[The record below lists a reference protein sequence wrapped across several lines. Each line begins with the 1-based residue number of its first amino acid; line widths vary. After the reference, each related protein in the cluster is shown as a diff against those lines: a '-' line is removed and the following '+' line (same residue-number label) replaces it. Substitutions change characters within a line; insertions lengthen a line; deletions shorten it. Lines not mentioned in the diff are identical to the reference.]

1 MFDVNFS
8 EMMVVAVIALI
19 VVGPERLPKVA
30 RTIGHLW
37 GRAQRYVNSVKSDI
51 SRDMSIEEFRQVQQE
66 IQQAASNLEQ
76 SIQQTGQTVSQQVQE
91 LDSPVAHPAP
101 GLPEVPGLPEDV
113 RREPQT
119 ASNQQ
124 KFPID

>member
-8 EMMVVAVIALI
+8 EMMVVAVVALI
-19 VVGPERLPKVA
+19 VIGPERLPKVA
-30 RTIGHLW
+30 RTLGHLW

-51 SRDMSIEEFRQVQQE
+51 SRDMSIEELRQVQQE
-66 IQQAASNLEQ
+66 MQREASNVAQ
-76 SIQQTGQTVSQQVQE
+76 AVQQTGQTVSQQVQE
-91 LDSPVAHPAP
+91 LNSAVAQPAP
-101 GLPEVPGLPEDV
+101 GLPEAPGLSEEV
-113 RREPQT
+113 RREPQA

>member
-8 EMMVVAVIALI
+8 EMMVIAVVALI

-91 LDSPVAHPAP
+91 LDSPVVHPAP
-101 GLPEVPGLPEDV
+101 GLPEEV
-113 RREPQT
+113 RREPQA